1 MNNHPDAQC
10 WGIIPARYGSSR
22 FPGKPLAQIL
32 GKPMFWHVYKRAM
45 KCPELNRVVI
55 ATDDERIFDAAKSLD
70 VPVVMTENDHQSGT
84 DRVHEA
90 ACLLKFPDESVIVN
104 IQGDEPLLDP
114 SMISLLIRPFK
125 KPEVSVT
132 TLVHPMGPESA
143 LNPDRVKAAFAPDG
157 RALYFS
163 RAPIP
168 YPRDPLKQSYF
179 CHIGLYG
186 FRKSALDR
194 FVALPP
200 GRLEQIEKLEQLRL
214 LENGMAIHV
223 EITENKC
230 MSVDRP
236 EDLKEV
242 IAVLKQTRQARDDFL

>member
-1 MNNHPDAQC
+1 MNDFSSIKC
-10 WGIIPARYGSSR
+10 CGIIPARYSSTR

-32 GKPMFWHVYKRAM
+32 GKPMFWHVYERARQ
-45 KCPELNRVVI
+45 CPELDRVVI
-55 ATDDERIFDAAKSLD
+55 ATDDNRIFEAAQSLD
-70 VPVVMTENDHQSGT
+70 VPAIMTRSDHESGT

-90 ACLLKFPDESVIVN
+90 ACLLKIPDAGVVVN

-114 SMISLLIRPFK
+114 EMVSLLIRPFAD
-125 KPEVSVT
+125 PEISVT

-143 LNPDRVKAAFAPDG
+143 ENPDRVKAVFAPDQ

-168 YPRDPLKQSYF
+168 YPRDVLSASYF

-194 FVALPP
+194 FVSLPP
-200 GRLEQIEKLEQLRL
+200 GRLEQMEKLEQLRL
-214 LENGMAIHV
+214 LENGIGIHV
-223 EITENKC
+223 EITENKS

-236 EDLKEV
+236 EDLQQV
-242 IAVLKQTRQARDDFL
+242 IAVLEQRQNIKS

>member
-1 MNNHPDAQC
+1 
-10 WGIIPARYGSSR
+10 
-22 FPGKPLAQIL
+22 
-32 GKPMFWHVYKRAM
+32 MFWHVYDRARQ
-45 KCPELNRVVI
+45 CPELNRVVI
-55 ATDDERIFDAAKSLD
+55 ATDDNRIFDAAASLD
-70 VPVVMTENDHQSGT
+70 VPVTMTRDDHESGT

-90 ACLLKFPDESVIVN
+90 ACRLKIPDNSVVAN

-114 SMISLLIRPFK
+114 EMISLLVRPFE

-168 YPRDPLKQSYF
+168 YPRDRLKTSYF

-186 FRKSALDR
+186 FRKSILDK
-194 FVALPP
+194 FVSLPP
-200 GRLEQIEKLEQLRL
+200 GRLEQMEKLEQLRL
-214 LENGMAIHV
+214 LENGIRIHV
-223 EITENKC
+223 EITENKS

-236 EDLKEV
+236 EDLEEV
-242 IAVLKQTRQARDDFL
+242 IAFLKKNQQIS